1 MTFATRRSLTW
12 PPGLSRAAV
21 YFLDKIGT
29 LFFVLP
35 LLMVALQAEA
45 FDRYTAHGGP
55 VRDLTLSPD
64 GSTLV
69 SASFDY
75 SAVVWQAP
83 GLAEMGALYAHE
95 AAVNTAR
102 FSPDGAWL
110 ATAGDD
116 GKIYLWPREVLTDD
130 DPEPIILNG
139 HRGKVVHLAFSPD
152 GSTLASA
159 SWDGS
164 IGMWPLDQGP
174 ELAEMRSRFITGHDG
189 PVNGVQF
196 TADGTH
202 LYSAGYDGDIRY
214 WRLSND
220 EYLRSLVRNGWS
232 VSVFAVDEETDMIA
246 FGSSDGTMNIE
257 RLSTGAE
264 IMRIGDE
271 RVPVLAVYHS
281 SKHNLLGFG
290 NAKGRVVVINTKDWS
305 IIRDF
310 NAANGPIWSLVIM
323 PDGQSL
329 VVAGLDDFISRWNL
343 FEFPPEVLDR
353 PGPARRFHPTAAI
366 SNGERQFARKC
377 SVCHTLDPDGKRR
390 AGPTL
395 FGVFG
400 RMAGTLEGYPYS
412 KALLDSQIVW
422 NEASINRLF
431 DEGPDVVTPGTKMPI
446 QRMKSAKDRQDLVEY
461 LKFATVDAGAQ

>member
-83 GLAEMGALYAHE
+83 SLAEMGALYAHE

>member
-1 MTFATRRSLTW
+1 
-12 PPGLSRAAV
+12 
-21 YFLDKIGT
+21 
-29 LFFVLP
+29 
-35 LLMVALQAEA
+35 MVALQAEA

-83 GLAEMGALYAHE
+83 SLAEMGALYAHE

-116 GKIYLWPREVLTDD
+116 GKIYLWPREDLTDD